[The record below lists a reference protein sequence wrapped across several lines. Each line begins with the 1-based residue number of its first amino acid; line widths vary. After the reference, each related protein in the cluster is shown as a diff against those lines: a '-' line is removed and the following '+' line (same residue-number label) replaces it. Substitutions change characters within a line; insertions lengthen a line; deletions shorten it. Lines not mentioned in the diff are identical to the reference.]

1 MIRFGTDGIRGVF
14 GEELTLDI
22 AYKFGNAISGNVLI
36 GHDTRFSS
44 SMLADKLIEGLV
56 DAGGNATYVGVC
68 PTAGVAYLTRKEKCD
83 FGVVITASHNPSE
96 YNGIKLFG
104 KNGQKIDS
112 GCEKLIEKH
121 INFENIIKKN
131 KKGKRFDK
139 LFLLNE
145 YIEFLHKNVSNSDFS
160 KFKIV
165 LDCANGAAY
174 KIAPT
179 LFEKMGVK
187 IFLLGCEP
195 DGRNINKNCGSLHIE
210 NLQKEV
216 VLKKADFG
224 FSFDGDAD
232 RLIAVDENGAA
243 VDGDMLLYLIAT
255 NYLEKEK
262 LNKRTVVGTKMT
274 NLGVE
279 KAFCEKGISLSRVD
293 VGDKYINEEL
303 ERKCLLLG
311 AEQSGHILMKDR
323 HSTGDGILSALVVT
337 EICKEKKKNLS
348 QFFDFE
354 KYKQT
359 IKNVFVKNRDEV
371 FESEELKNE
380 IEKQNKLLKND
391 GRILVRKSGTEPLIR
406 IMVESKD
413 ENLNNK
419 IAEDIEMKIHDFEK

>member
-14 GEELTLDI
+14 GEKLTLDV

-44 SMLADKLIEGLV
+44 NMLADKLIEGLV

-139 LFLLNE
+139 EFLLNE

-174 KIAPT
+174 KIAPI
-179 LFEKMGVK
+179 LFEKMGAKV
-187 IFLLGCEP
+187 FLLGCEP
-195 DGRNINKNCGSLHIE
+195 DGRNINENCGSLHIE

-255 NYLEKEK
+255 NYLEKGK
-262 LNKRTVVGTKMT
+262 LNKRIVVGTKMT

-303 ERKCLLLG
+303 EKKCLLLG

-371 FESEELKNE
+371 FESEELKKE
-380 IEKQNKLLKND
+380 IEKQNKLLKSD

-413 ENLNNK
+413 EKLNNK
-419 IAEDIEMKIHDFEK
+419 IAEDIEKKIHDLEK